1 MSRNATVPF
10 FSVVVATYNRV
21 PLLERA
27 LSSLQRQQW
36 QDWEAIIVDDGST
49 DGTAELLQRFCTH
62 DPRMRCYRTVHQG
75 AGAARRY
82 GIARARGQFVT
93 FLDSDDEYL
102 PQHLQLRAEL
112 LQQHPYIEVLHGG
125 VRILGSPYV
134 PDRHN
139 PQRLIHL
146 AECVIGGTLVVRRE
160 LFRRIPYPA
169 LPFADDAAW
178 YEQACRAGV
187 CIAWVSFPTYCY
199 DRTVADSLCTQRG
212 LLLTEAAP

>member
-10 FSVVVATYNRV
+10 FSVVVATYNRA

-49 DGTAELLQRFCTH
+49 DGTAELLRRFCTH

-93 FLDSDDEYL
+93 FWT
-102 PQHLQLRAEL
+102 PTT
-112 LQQHPYIEVLHGG
+112 
-125 VRILGSPYV
+125 
-134 PDRHN
+134 N
-139 PQRLIHL
+139 
-146 AECVIGGTLVVRRE
+146 T
-160 LFRRIPYPA
+160 YPST
-169 LPFADDAAW
+169 
-178 YEQACRAGV
+178 C
-187 CIAWVSFPTYCY
+187 S
-199 DRTVADSLCTQRG
+199 
-212 LLLTEAAP
+212 